1 MPKSNRDLCVE
12 IIDSLPEEELARVF
26 TLLKS
31 IKFISDEI
39 INDSE
44 NADILLKAI
53 DSSTDFELVEKLKT
67 K

>member
-39 INDSE
+39 INDSK
-44 NADILLKAI
+44 NADILLEAI
-53 DSSTDFELVEKLKT
+53 NGSNSFDLLEKLKI